1 MERPFNIQEWAF
13 EFAVAVIKLSE
24 HIPANRIGNRIADQ
38 LIRSGTSIGANL
50 EEATAA
56 SSKAD
61 FVNKVI
67 IALKEARETSFW
79 LRIVQRKNLAPHS
92 SAALLLQEAEE
103 IKRILGSIASKTRKT
118 SKSRSS

>member
-1 MERPFNIQEWAF
+1 MEKPYDINERTF
-13 EFAVAVIKLSE
+13 EFALAILELTEK
-24 HIPANRIGNRIADQ
+24 IPSGRIGNRIADQ

-79 LRIVQRKNLAPHS
+79 LRIVQRKNLAPRPTTD
-92 SAALLLQEAEE
+92 LLLQEAEE
-103 IKRILGSIASKTRKT
+103 IKKILGSIASKARNT
-118 SKSRSS
+118 SKQGTL

>member
-1 MERPFNIQEWAF
+1 MEKPFDINERTF
-13 EFAVAVIKLSE
+13 EFALAILELTEK
-24 HIPANRIGNRIADQ
+24 IPSSRIGNRIADQ

-79 LRIVQRKNLAPHS
+79 LRIVQRKNLAPRS
-92 SAALLLQEAEE
+92 SSDLLLQEAEE
-103 IKRILGSIASKTRKT
+103 IKKILGSIASKTRKT
-118 SKSRSS
+118 SKSTSS

>member
-1 MERPFNIQEWAF
+1 MEKPYDINERTF
-13 EFAVAVIKLSE
+13 EFALAILELTEK
-24 HIPANRIGNRIADQ
+24 IPSGRIGNRIADQ

-79 LRIVQRKNLAPHS
+79 LRIVQRKNLA
-92 SAALLLQEAEE
+92 
-103 IKRILGSIASKTRKT
+103 
-118 SKSRSS
+118 

>member
-1 MERPFNIQEWAF
+1 MKKPFDINERAF
-13 EFAVAVIKLSE
+13 EFAIAVLE
-24 HIPANRIGNRIADQ
+24 LTGQIPANRIGNRIADQ

-56 SSKAD
+56 SSRAD

-79 LRIVQRKNLAPHS
+79 LRIVQRRNLAARS
-92 SAALLLQEAEE
+92 STDLLLQEADE
-103 IKRILGSIASKTRKT
+103 IMKILGSIASKTRRT
-118 SKSRSS
+118 SKSIIK